1 MEAAE
6 GVAATF
12 ELCGLNLELTCS
24 DESLEFR
31 SELSDLTWLSTLLI
45 LLLVVLMPMDLDE
58 RIDDDPSELPTVS
71 GLFLKGIG
79 VELLPCPFLD
89 LAPLIALLLLLL
101 LIGVA
106 DLCFPLLFKGR
117 TAFIPGSRWLG
128 GLSVLIL
135 YTLGISLNPTCL
147 GELLDESLD
156 EDNEDVGVG
165 VEEADLAPNDD
176 ASSMSINGREETV
189 DSRGEFEEY
198 LMTGEETG
206 GDFLD
211 LVDENDEEVTGTNAG
226 ITGRDKLW
234 LLLLLFATKAGGLS
248 GSSWLQSTL

>member
-1 MEAAE
+1 M
-6 GVAATF
+6 
-12 ELCGLNLELTCS
+12 
-24 DESLEFR
+24 EFR

-45 LLLVVLMPMDLDE
+45 LLLVVLMPIDLDE
-58 RIDDDPSELPTVS
+58 RIDVDPSELEVPTVR

-106 DLCFPLLFKGR
+106 DLCFPPLLFKGR

-135 YTLGISLNPTCL
+135 YTLGISLNPTCF

-156 EDNEDVGVG
+156 EANEDVGVG

-189 DSRGEFEEY
+189 DSRGELEEY
-198 LMTGEETG
+198 RMTGEETG

-211 LVDENDEEVTGTNAG
+211 LVDANDEEVTGTNAG
-226 ITGRDKLW
+226 ITGRDRFW
-234 LLLLLFATKAGGLS
+234 LLLFATKAGGLS